1 MRNMVVSWLGKTLIC
16 VCVCMCV
23 CEEQEKHGDQ
33 VTEEEQG
40 ERGGLGV
47 ARC

>member
-1 MRNMVVSWLGKTLIC
+1 MRNMVVRWFGKTLSC

-23 CEEQEKHGDQ
+23 CEEQEKHGDR
-33 VTEEEQG
+33 VTEEEQE
-40 ERGGLGV
+40 ERGDLGV